1 MTLLAAV
8 TSILVGNLEPGAL
21 PPSVLAPAIIVAAAK
36 HDVDPKLLAR
46 IVVVES
52 GGRPDAFNA
61 ESDDHGLVQINART
75 AALYGIETSCLT
87 HWKCNLEASARILG
101 DLMRMKGGRQCLYNL
116 GPKGRF
122 EKYRTAC
129 ERYET
134 KLAAF

>member
-1 MTLLAAV
+1 MTLLSAV
-8 TSILVGNLEPGAL
+8 TAILVGNLAPGAL
-21 PPSVLAPAIIVAAAK
+21 PPSVLAPAIIKAAAH

-61 ESDDHGLVQINART
+61 ASDDHGLVQINAKT
-75 AALYGIETSCLT
+75 AALYGIQTPCLRD
-87 HWKCNLEASARILG
+87 WKCNLEASALILS
-101 DLMRMKGGRQCLYNL
+101 DLMRMKGARYCLYNL
-116 GPKGRF
+116 GPRGRF

-134 KLAAF
+134 KLASF

>member
-8 TSILVGNLEPGAL
+8 TAILVGNLAPGAL
-21 PPSVLAPAIIVAAAK
+21 PPSILAPAIIEAANK
-36 HDVDPKLLAR
+36 HDVDAHLLAR

-61 ESDDHGLVQINART
+61 VTGDHGLVQINAKT
-75 AALYGIETSCLT
+75 AALYGIKPSCLKD
-87 HWKCNLEASARILG
+87 WKCNLDASAQILG
-101 DLMRMKGGRQCLYNL
+101 DLMRIKGARHCLYNL

-134 KLAAF
+134 KLASF